1 VNITLRLAWRNL
13 WRHRRRTWLTTG
25 AMVFSNVLLVFVIT
39 LQLGTYRMMIDNT
52 LGVLT
57 GHIQLQAPGYIDEP
71 RMRYTVDDV
80 RGAASELR
88 GALADVQVA
97 ARASAFALL
106 SSAER
111 SYGVQLVGVEPAREP
126 GVSSI
131 PGLLVSGRYL
141 DDIDAAE
148 IVIGAVLARNLQ
160 VGLGDRLTLLG
171 SGLDGSFSAGV
182 VEIVGLYATGMSDI
196 DRGLAE
202 LPLGYFQDV
211 FAMGDRGHSVVIKAA
226 SLDAVDALA
235 ATIATRFPD
244 ARRWAVHD
252 WDALQPGLKQAIQ
265 ADMFS
270 AWFMYLVLVVLVA
283 FSVLNTQL
291 MSVMERTRE
300 FGIVLAL
307 GVTPGRL
314 GRLVMLETTLMSLL
328 GLVLG
333 VALGG
338 AVALW
343 FGTVGFTYPGMEEMA
358 GKFNIPE
365 RMYPRLDAF
374 ALLLGPAAV
383 MAGCMLAGLIPA
395 LRLRQ
400 LEPVQ
405 AMRAAS

>member
-1 VNITLRLAWRNL
+1 MNITLRLAWRNL

-25 AMVFSNVLLVFVIT
+25 AMVFSNLLLVFFVT
-39 LQLGTYRMMIDNT
+39 LQLGTYGMMIENT
-52 LGVLT
+52 LSVLT
-57 GHIQLQAPGYIDEP
+57 GHLQIQAPGYNDEP
-71 RMRYTVDDV
+71 RMRYAMADV
-80 RGAASELR
+80 RGVAGELRSELPGTR
-88 GALADVQVA
+88 VA
-97 ARASAFALL
+97 ARGSAFALL

-111 SYGVQLVGVEPAREP
+111 SFGVQLLGVEPAREP

-131 PGLLVSGRYL
+131 PGRVVSGRYL
-141 DDIDAAE
+141 GDPDAAE

-160 VGLGDRLTLLG
+160 VELGDRLTVLG
-171 SGLDGSFSAGV
+171 SGLDGSFAAGV
-182 VEIVGLYATGMSDI
+182 VEIVGIYDTGMSDI

-202 LPLGYFQDV
+202 LPLGYFQDA
-211 FAMGDRGHSVVIKAA
+211 FAMGDRGHSLVIKAGG
-226 SLDAVDALA
+226 LDQVDELKAAVEA
-235 ATIATRFPD
+235 RFPD
-244 ARRWAVHD
+244 RQRWAVLD
-252 WDALQPGLKQAIQ
+252 WDELQPGLRQAIQ

-270 AWFMYLVLVVLVA
+270 AWFMYLVLVVLVG

-333 VALGG
+333 TALGG

-343 FGTVGFTYPGMEEMA
+343 LSRVGFTYPGMEDMA
-358 GKFNIPE
+358 GKFNIPA
-365 RMYPRLDAF
+365 RMYPRVDAF
-374 ALLLGPAAV
+374 SLLLGPSV
-383 MAGCMLAGLIPA
+383 VLLGCLLAGLIPA
-395 LRLRQ
+395 LRLRR

-405 AMRAAS
+405 AMRAAA